1 MKFPGLK
8 DALIEKRYAEAKDM
22 YAALNVDVEGAIDTL
37 LSTPISMH
45 CWQGDD
51 VAGFESLGCGHSG
64 GTLVTGNHPGVAK
77 TPEELR
83 ADIDKAMSLLPGKQ
97 KLNLH
102 ASYLETNGEKV
113 ERDEISSKQF
123 SNWIDW
129 AKQNEVG
136 LDFNPT
142 FFAHP
147 KSENGFTLSNQDK
160 GIRDFWIEHALRC
173 REISADFAKEL
184 NDDVVVNYWIPDGY
198 KDIPADRLSPR
209 QRLADSYD
217 KIFKD
222 DIDPRVKEAV
232 ESKVFGIG
240 SEEYVVGSWE
250 FYMSYA
256 LTRKKLVCMDMG
268 HYHPTEGVAD
278 KISSILNFLDEAL
291 IHVSRP
297 IRWDSDHVVI
307 QNDDLQNLMK
317 EIVRCDALKRVYL
330 ATDFFDASINRI
342 SAWVTGIRATQK
354 ALLIALLEPK
364 CIQKLELE
372 GELALRLAMM
382 EETKALPFGDIWN
395 YVCLKT
401 GVPAGAAWIND
412 VTQYEKDVLFKRK

>member
-1 MKFPGLK
+1 MKFPELK
-8 DALIEKRYAEAKDM
+8 DALIEKRYEEAKDM
-22 YAALNVDVEGAIDTL
+22 YSALNVDVEGAIDTL

-51 VAGFESLGCGHSG
+51 VTGFETKLSNNNG
-64 GTLVTGNHPGVAK
+64 GTLVTGNHPGAAT
-77 TPEELR
+77 TPEDLR

-102 ASYLETNGEKV
+102 AFYLESNGKQV
-113 ERDEISSKQF
+113 DRDEVAPKHF

-129 AKQNEVG
+129 AKEKEVG

-147 KSENGFTLSNQDK
+147 KSESGFTLSNKDK

-173 REISADFAKEL
+173 REISAEFAKEL

-222 DIDPRVKEAV
+222 DIDSRVKEAV

-278 KISSILNFLDEAL
+278 KISSVLNFLDEAL

-342 SAWVTGIRATQK
+342 AAWITGIRATQK
-354 ALLIALLEPK
+354 AL
-364 CIQKLELE
+364 KLEFLQE
-372 GELALRLAMM
+372 RLGLMM
-382 EETKALPFGDIWN
+382 LHNMKKM
-395 YVCLKT
+395 YYLKE
-401 GVPAGAAWIND
+401 N
-412 VTQYEKDVLFKRK
+412 KF